1 MKRVR
6 VAIGMT
12 LNLGDYESV
21 RPVIEVED
29 DVLEGESTRD
39 AYSRIRAEVEEM
51 FMDEA
56 RRQGALLV
64 PAHKTAAVSK
74 DSAKREENV

>member
-1 MKRVR
+1 
-6 VAIGMT
+6 MT

-39 AYSRIRAEVEEM
+39 AYSRIRAEAEEM

-56 RRQGALLV
+56 RRQGRLLV
-64 PAHKTAAVSK
+64 QTHQIAVTSK
-74 DSAKREENV
+74 DTAKKEV

>member
-1 MKRVR
+1 
-6 VAIGMT
+6 MT

-29 DVLEGESTRD
+29 DVLEGESIRD
-39 AYSRIRAEVEEM
+39 TYSRLRGEAEAL

-56 RRQGALLV
+56 GRQGRLLLA
-64 PAHKTAAVSK
+64 AHNAAVA
-74 DSAKREENV
+74 AKKG

>member
-6 VAIGMT
+6 VSIGMT

-29 DVLEGESTRD
+29 DVLDGENVKE
-39 AYSRIRAEVEEM
+39 AYSRIRGEAEDM

-56 RRQGALLV
+56 RRQGRLLSE
-64 PAHKTAAVSK
+64 AHEVAKAAK
-74 DSAKREENV
+74 KG